1 MGVELRAALQ
11 SDAAFLTDVVIETT
25 RDQGRL
31 ARDFDENAFRM
42 LYEKWSATQLDTTW
56 VIVVD
61 GADAGRLRVMRT
73 PDAIELAGIQLLPAY
88 QGIGIGR
95 LLLNGLKQ
103 EAGERRTPLE
113 LSVERDNPR
122 ALAFYVR
129 EGFTLVTTTDT
140 DHVLRWPDVGG

>member
-1 MGVELRAALQ
+1 MPVELRAARE
-11 SDAAFLTDVVIETT
+11 SDAPFLTEVVIETT

-42 LYEKWSATQLDTTW
+42 FYEKWSLTELDNTS

-61 GADAGRLRVMRT
+61 GVSAGRLRVLRT
-73 PDAIELAGIQLLPAY
+73 PDSLELAGIQLLPPY

-95 LLLNGLKQ
+95 LLLDGLKQ
-103 EAGERRTPLE
+103 EASATRTPIE

-122 ALAFYVR
+122 AKAFYER
-129 EGFTLVTTTDT
+129 EGFTLVTTTTT
-140 DHVLRWPDVGG
+140 DDVLRWTRRSS